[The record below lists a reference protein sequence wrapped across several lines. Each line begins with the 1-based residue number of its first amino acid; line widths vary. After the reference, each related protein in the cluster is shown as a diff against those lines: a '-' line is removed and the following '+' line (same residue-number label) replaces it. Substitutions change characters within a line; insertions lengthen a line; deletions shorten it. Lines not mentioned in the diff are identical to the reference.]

1 MQIEITWLRTFQP
14 NFPPLVKQSVTLCTQ
29 PNLII
34 HFCSS
39 FFLPFL
45 GGGETALQAEIFNP
59 DPSALK
65 ISSKLKKCE
74 NFPNWWRKPKLHE
87 GCTPCESQKKTLCE
101 NDKLRFQFRKQELCR
116 HLWLM
121 IHLFINIY
129 QVVCCQLKGC
139 VDQRYKIQGILLLK
153 IPVWQQE
160 FSIQNLSQKWM
171 NYNNKKR
178 YKLTPIP
185 IYTKLL

>member
-1 MQIEITWLRTFQP
+1 MKDKDLICGTSERLSQVGKLSRTLLGDPLFMQIEITWLRTFQP
-14 NFPPLVKQSVTLCTQ
+14 NIPPLVKQSVTLCTQ

-87 GCTPCESQKKTLCE
+87 GCTPCESQKKKHYVKMINWDFSSGSKNYADICG
-101 NDKLRFQFRKQELCR
+101 
-116 HLWLM
+116 LWYICLS
-121 IHLFINIY
+121 IY
-129 QVVCCQLKGC
+129 IRLYVV
-139 VDQRYKIQGILLLK
+139 
-153 IPVWQQE
+153 
-160 FSIQNLSQKWM
+160 N
-171 NYNNKKR
+171 
-178 YKLTPIP
+178 
-185 IYTKLL
+185 